1 MNFIKN
7 ILEDKQIQELAK
19 TCAQILDRVQENLST
34 ESKMKSDS
42 NTKANTP
49 NPEPKAKDSSP
60 LQQLISLYENL
71 IGAKFQHRRKGTTY
85 ILNEILNTQSDDF
98 EKTPV
103 MVTYYD
109 INKKTKWCRP
119 LTEFH
124 SNFSLIT

>member
-7 ILEDKQIQELAK
+7 ILEDKQIQEIAKGLAQVVDV
-19 TCAQILDRVQENLST
+19 AI
-34 ESKMKSDS
+34 
-42 NTKANTP
+42 NTIKQNVEISTP
-49 NPEPKAKDSSP
+49 NPEPKAKDSSL
-60 LQQLISLYENL
+60 LQHLISLYENL

>member
-1 MNFIKN
+1 MSFNFNKD
-7 ILEDKQIQELAK
+7 ILQDKQIQEIAKNLAQVVG
-19 TCAQILDRVQENLST
+19 AAI
-34 ESKMKSDS
+34 
-42 NTKANTP
+42 NTIKQNVEISTP
-49 NPEPKAKDSSP
+49 NSNSELNESFPIQP
-60 LQQLISLYENL
+60 LISQYESL

-85 ILNEILNTQSDDF
+85 ILNEVLNTQSDNF

-103 MVTYYD
+103 MITYYD

>member
-1 MNFIKN
+1 MSFSFNKD
-7 ILEDKQIQELAK
+7 LLQDKQIQEIAKGLAQVVGV
-19 TCAQILDRVQENLST
+19 AI
-34 ESKMKSDS
+34 
-42 NTKANTP
+42 NTIKQNVEANTP

-60 LQQLISLYENL
+60 LQPLISQYENL

-109 INKKTKWCRP
+109 INKNTKWCRP

>member
-1 MNFIKN
+1 MSFNFNKD
-7 ILEDKQIQELAK
+7 ILQDKQIQEIAKNLAQVVGVAINTIK
-19 TCAQILDRVQENLST
+19 QNVESST
-34 ESKMKSDS
+34 SNSELKESF
-42 NTKANTP
+42 P
-49 NPEPKAKDSSP
+49 IQP
-60 LQQLISLYENL
+60 LISQYENL

-85 ILNEILNTQSDDF
+85 ILNEVLNTQSDNF

-103 MVTYYD
+103 MITYYD

>member
-7 ILEDKQIQELAK
+7 ILEDKQIQEIAKGLAQVVDV
-19 TCAQILDRVQENLST
+19 AI
-34 ESKMKSDS
+34 
-42 NTKANTP
+42 NTIKQNVEANTP
-49 NPEPKAKDSSP
+49 NPETKAKDSSP

-98 EKTPV
+98 EKTPL

>member
-7 ILEDKQIQELAK
+7 ILEDKQIQEIAKGLAQVVDV
-19 TCAQILDRVQENLST
+19 AI
-34 ESKMKSDS
+34 
-42 NTKANTP
+42 NTIKQNVEANTP
-49 NPEPKAKDSSP
+49 NPETKAKDSSP

>member
-1 MNFIKN
+1 MSFSFNKD
-7 ILEDKQIQELAK
+7 LLQDKQIQEIAKGLAQVVGV
-19 TCAQILDRVQENLST
+19 AI
-34 ESKMKSDS
+34 
-42 NTKANTP
+42 NTIKQNVETNTP

>member
-1 MNFIKN
+1 MSFSFNKD
-7 ILEDKQIQELAK
+7 LLQDKQIQEIAKGLAQVVGV
-19 TCAQILDRVQENLST
+19 AI
-34 ESKMKSDS
+34 
-42 NTKANTP
+42 NTIKQNVEANTP

-60 LQQLISLYENL
+60 LQQLISIYENL

-98 EKTPV
+98 EKTPL

>member
-1 MNFIKN
+1 MSFNFNKD
-7 ILEDKQIQELAK
+7 ILQDKQIQEIAKNLAQVVG
-19 TCAQILDRVQENLST
+19 AAI
-34 ESKMKSDS
+34 
-42 NTKANTP
+42 NTIKQNVEISTP
-49 NPEPKAKDSSP
+49 NSNSEPKAKDSSP
-60 LQQLISLYENL
+60 LQPLISQYESL

-85 ILNEILNTQSDDF
+85 ILNEVLNTQSDNF

-103 MVTYYD
+103 MITYYD

>member
-1 MNFIKN
+1 MSFSFNKD
-7 ILEDKQIQELAK
+7 LLQDKQIQEIAKGLAQVVGV
-19 TCAQILDRVQENLST
+19 AI
-34 ESKMKSDS
+34 
-42 NTKANTP
+42 NTIKQNVEANTP
-49 NPEPKAKDSSP
+49 NPEPKAKDSPP
-60 LQQLISLYENL
+60 LQQLISLYKSL

-98 EKTPV
+98 EKTPL

>member
-1 MNFIKN
+1 MNSIKN
-7 ILEDKQIQELAK
+7 ILEDKQIQEIAKGLAQVVGV
-19 TCAQILDRVQENLST
+19 AI
-34 ESKMKSDS
+34 
-42 NTKANTP
+42 NTIKQNVEISTP
-49 NPEPKAKDSSP
+49 NSNSELNESFP